1 MFSENR
7 KNELITIPNL
17 LSLLRIALIPV
28 YGIIYLRAS
37 SSQDYLL
44 AGSILAF
51 SCMTDLID
59 GFIARK
65 FCMVTNIGKILDPLA
80 DKLTQLALILSL
92 SFRYSVLYP
101 ILGLFLVKELF
112 QCFALIFFVQKG
124 KALSGAIPAGKC
136 CTVILF
142 ISLTFLVLVQEV
154 SLRFVQLLTLID
166 GIFLLFAFYSYFL
179 AYFGKKNFLTDLN
192 YEK

>member
-28 YGIIYLRAS
+28 YGTIYLRANNGR
-37 SSQDYLL
+37 DYFL

-65 FCMVTNIGKILDPLA
+65 FGMVTNIGKILDPLA
-80 DKLTQLALILSL
+80 DKLTQLALMLSL
-92 SFRYSVLYP
+92 SLRYHILYP

-124 KALSGAIPAGKC
+124 KVLSGAIPAGKC

-142 ISLTFLVLVQEV
+142 ISLTFLVLVPEV
-154 SLRFVQLLTLID
+154 NLRFVQLLTMVD
-166 GIFLLFAFYSYFL
+166 GAFLLYAFYSYFL
-179 AYFGKKNFLTDLN
+179 AYFGKKNCLTDLN
-192 YEK
+192 YNE